1 MTNYEEKLK
10 AAKEALGTTYLC
22 HPDNMVKKK
31 RHKKTT
37 FQKLVEKNRK
47 KMF

>member
-1 MTNYEEKLK
+1 MTNFETKLQ
-10 AAKEALGTTYLC
+10 AAKDALGSRYLC

-31 RHKKTT
+31 RQKKTT